1 MSKSSITEQI
11 EALEAEN
18 AKLQN
23 TRKLIEKVI
32 LNEFGF
38 STKKIRKRLDFV
50 SKLVDFY
57 GLEENELQAFLD
69 VFCTEEFI
77 NYYNSNAG
85 MKLLMDCTKAH
96 CFLSIYD
103 PDTRDWASR
112 LIGTKKCLKVSN
124 SLQTQKEDSSG
135 SISVSESRE
144 KIIEPELF
152 GNLPNEDAVII
163 YYKGRYIK
171 AEKTYYFKE

>member
-77 NYYNSNAG
+77 NYYNSTGQN
-85 MKLLMDCTKAH
+85 
-96 CFLSIYD
+96 
-103 PDTRDWASR
+103 
-112 LIGTKKCLKVSN
+112 N
-124 SLQTQKEDSSG
+124 
-135 SISVSESRE
+135 
-144 KIIEPELF
+144 
-152 GNLPNEDAVII
+152 
-163 YYKGRYIK
+163 
-171 AEKTYYFKE
+171 